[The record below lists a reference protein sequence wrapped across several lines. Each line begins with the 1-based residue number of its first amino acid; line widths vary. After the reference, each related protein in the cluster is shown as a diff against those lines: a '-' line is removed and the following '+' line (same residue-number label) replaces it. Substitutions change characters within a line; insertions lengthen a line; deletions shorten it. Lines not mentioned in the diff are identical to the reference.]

1 MQLEQPAID
10 LIRAAISKAVEENSR
25 CISLREVIILGAHTY
40 LQALR
45 EKLNITLDDENIPD
59 VYENARTTLQ
69 EFVGIFGIKVNIE
82 EFAKEVKEDDNNGVS
97 GDDNC
102 GAEKTIK

>member
-45 EKLNITLDDENIPD
+45 EKLNVELGSEELPA

-69 EFVGIFGIKVNIE
+69 EFVGIFGIKINIE
-82 EFAKEVKEDDNNGVS
+82 EFKKEVIANDNNGVP
-97 GDDNC
+97 GEDNL